1 MERFV
6 TYTAG
11 KEEEGLAISAWLR
24 RLGFSTHQIG
34 RMKFRRGGIC
44 LNGEWSRVNRTVHA
58 GDLLRL
64 QLMDNDRD
72 LRAGTD
78 RAPAGGRVEWAD
90 PDPSV
95 GPLTVLYE
103 DPDILAVHKRAGLVC
118 HPSPGHYADT
128 LANAAAAYLRGQGI
142 TGRLYLLGRLDRD
155 TSGIVVFAKHAEA
168 AAMLSGQRKQGG
180 FEKIYLA
187 EVRGSFSGCPKSG
200 KIEAP
205 LSRIPDTMHMQVD
218 PDGKAAGTF
227 YQVLAED
234 SDSVSPKTLCRCT
247 IEHGRTHQIRVHMA
261 HTGHPLVGEPLY
273 GMYAGPIGIGKK
285 VPAAEEVDL
294 HLHAWKCRFRQP
306 FTGEMVEITDPAP
319 VWAEQYGIIREL

>member
-1 MERFV
+1 MV
-6 TYTAG
+6 Y
-11 KEEEGLAISAWLR
+11 EEQTDDARSPLI
-24 RLGFSTHQIG
+24 
-34 RMKFRRGGIC
+34 
-44 LNGEWSRVNRTVHA
+44 
-58 GDLLRL
+58 LRL

-78 RAPAGGRVEWAD
+78 RAPARGRVEWSD

-155 TSGIVVFAKHAEA
+155 ISGIVVFAKHAEA
-168 AAMLSGQRKQGG
+168 AAMLSGQRRQGG

-205 LSRIPDTMHMQVD
+205 LSRIPDTMYMQVD

-234 SDSVSPKTLCRCT
+234 PDSVSPKTLCRCT

-294 HLHAWKCRFRQP
+294 HLEMPLPSAFYRRNGRDHGSC
-306 FTGEMVEITDPAP
+306 TGMGRTIRYYTGTIVNTIVKTIVKTGTAGPLTAIRLFIIIIFIP
-319 VWAEQYGIIREL
+319 VREPDGRR

>member
-24 RLGFSTHQIG
+24 RLGFSAHQIG

-187 EVRGSFSGCPKSG
+187 EVRGSFSGCPKFG

-227 YQVLAED
+227 YQVLANWKEGARGGRGR
-234 SDSVSPKTLCRCT
+234 SASACLEMPLPPAFYGRNGGNHGSCT
-247 IEHGRTHQIRVHMA
+247 GMGRTIRYY
-261 HTGHPLVGEPLY
+261 TGTIVKTGT
-273 GMYAGPIGIGKK
+273 AGPLTAIRLFIIII
-285 VPAAEEVDL
+285 
-294 HLHAWKCRFRQP
+294 F
-306 FTGEMVEITDPAP
+306 IP
-319 VWAEQYGIIREL
+319 VREPDGRR